1 MFKNLTAFHIG
12 GTFDICLDAMDAA
25 LAKARFKPC
34 GPTDEKS
41 VGFVEPR
48 GQNHGALIESA
59 GCPMSRILR
68 VRIETKNV
76 PTSEIRKKAQA
87 SADHIETTT
96 GRKPGKR
103 EMKGLQE
110 EAKLA
115 LLPTAFTRESHVW
128 VWMDLA
134 NNILYTDAISGPK
147 LDDVISLLVRA
158 LDGLGAFTLQTVM
171 SPQACMTSWLLAE
184 SSDDWPEGFSIEREC
199 ELRASGESMAS
210 VRFAHHHLQN
220 DEVRKHIQEGK
231 LPIRLALSWEGRV
244 SFVLTDDLQVR
255 KITFLEGVFDKDG
268 ASQEKDGYDPF
279 DADVN
284 LTTGELGKMLPA
296 LFAALGG
303 VAPRSA
309 IDLQEDAAAELSNA
323 AAGNSGPGLTGAGQP
338 SASSDQFQGNDD
350 PRNAV
355 IAALAAQTSFLN

>member
-1 MFKNLTAFHIG
+1 M
-12 GTFDICLDAMDAA
+12 
-25 LAKARFKPC
+25 
-34 GPTDEKS
+34 
-41 VGFVEPR
+41 
-48 GQNHGALIESA
+48 
-59 GCPMSRILR
+59 
-68 VRIETKNV
+68 
-76 PTSEIRKKAQA
+76 
-87 SADHIETTT
+87 
-96 GRKPGKR
+96 
-103 EMKGLQE
+103 
-110 EAKLA
+110 
-115 LLPTAFTRESHVW
+115 PTAFTRESHVW

-134 NNILYTDAISGPK
+134 SNILYTDAISGPK

-171 SPQACMTSWLLAE
+171 SPQAGMTSWLLAE

-255 KITFLEGVFDKDG
+255 KITFLEGVFDKAG

-309 IDLQEDAAAELSNA
+309 IELQEDAAAQLSDA
-323 AAGNSGPGLTGAGQP
+323 AAGRSGAGQP
-338 SASSDQFQGNDD
+338 SASSDQLQGNDD